1 MGPALRARHTGSMQT
16 TTRPAVYAA
25 PLRVYLVEDSPL
37 VCERLE
43 ELVASAGGSRTVGRA
58 TRAAEAITGILAE
71 MPDVVVLDLNLA
83 QGTGF
88 DVLRALQA
96 QAPQI
101 DVYVLSNF
109 SAAPHGRLARRLGAR
124 ETLDKST
131 QFERVRDLLIARA
144 ATVH

>member
-1 MGPALRARHTGSMQT
+1 MQATTHPAPQD
-16 TTRPAVYAA
+16 A
-25 PLRVYLVEDSPL
+25 PVRVYLVEDSPL

-43 ELVASAGGSRTVGRA
+43 ELVASAGDSQTVGHADRA
-58 TRAAEAITGILAE
+58 PEAIAGILAE

-83 QGTGF
+83 EGTGF

-96 QAPQI
+96 RAPQI

-109 SAAPHGRLARRLGAR
+109 SAEAHGRLARRLGAR

-131 QFERVRDLLIARA
+131 QFERVRELLIARRA
-144 ATVH
+144 KIH